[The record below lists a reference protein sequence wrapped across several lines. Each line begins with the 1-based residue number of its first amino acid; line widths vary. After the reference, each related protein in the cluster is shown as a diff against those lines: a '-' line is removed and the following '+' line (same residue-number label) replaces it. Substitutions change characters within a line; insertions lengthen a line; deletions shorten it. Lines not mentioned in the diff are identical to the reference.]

1 MMIKAGQILSFDKE
15 LENTRNQSL
24 QELVKRQDIREF
36 VEKNHLTKKALEDAW
51 VDLLASFF
59 LAFITITCLLDLH
72 LLA

>member
-51 VDLLASFF
+51 VDLLAYVDDHDN
-59 LAFITITCLLDLH
+59 CLNSNGKNKFT
-72 LLA
+72 

>member
-51 VDLLASFF
+51 VDF
-59 LAFITITCLLDLH
+59 LPM
-72 LLA
+72 

>member
-36 VEKNHLTKKALEDAW
+36 VEKNHLTKKSIEYAW
-51 VDLLASFF
+51 VEIIAYVDDQEPC
-59 LAFITITCLLDLH
+59 IQ
-72 LLA
+72 

>member
-36 VEKNHLTKKALEDAW
+36 VEKNHLTKKALD
-51 VDLLASFF
+51 
-59 LAFITITCLLDLH
+59 I
-72 LLA
+72 

>member
-36 VEKNHLTKKALEDAW
+36 VEKNHLT
-51 VDLLASFF
+51 
-59 LAFITITCLLDLH
+59 CLLYTSPSPRDCS
-72 LLA
+72 

>member
-36 VEKNHLTKKALEDAW
+36 VEKNHLTKKGSRRCLGG
-51 VDLLASFF
+51 L
-59 LAFITITCLLDLH
+59 TCLRG
-72 LLA
+72 

>member
-36 VEKNHLTKKALEDAW
+36 VEKNHLTKKSSRRCLGR
-51 VDLLASFF
+51 F
-59 LAFITITCLLDLH
+59 TCLCR
-72 LLA
+72 